1 MSDSPLSPL
10 ERYSLIG
17 TLVLLAG
24 LSVLA
29 GVSAQQ
35 HWVLWLAVSV
45 GGLGGL
51 VHELAQS
58 GGKILFFQKAADGLY
73 LGSVAGMVLG
83 SVAGLLVVRGH
94 LTGGTAD
101 ENMVQL
107 AYEVFTAGLA
117 LKGVVEAAGGN
128 PVAAG
133 SR

>member
-35 HWVLWLAVSV
+35 HWVLWLAVSI

-51 VHELAQS
+51 THELAQS
-58 GGKILFFQKAADGLY
+58 GGKILFFQKQADGLY
-73 LGSVAGMVLG
+73 LGSVAGVG
-83 SVAGLLVVRGH
+83 PG
-94 LTGGTAD
+94 
-101 ENMVQL
+101 
-107 AYEVFTAGLA
+107 
-117 LKGVVEAAGGN
+117 AAGGA
-128 PVAAG
+128 PVARGRPSGGGPPRRPAPCALERV
-133 SR
+133 SPRVAAQ